1 MLVEDTAKLV
11 LELVDDVE
19 IVDWLI
25 GVKYSISIAMR
36 RGITEAGIAIV
47 PLEDVYGMDMVKKP
61 PLKENLVDMVSSFNI
76 LEKSLGVSALNALSQ
91 YLLWVKGYVKDYK
104 VEYKKSLL
112 DIVDDIVSRR
122 DDLIV
127 VVGNMVPLVRKL
139 EEKGYH
145 VLVFERNPTLRL
157 KGGLPDC
164 LEYRMLKE
172 ADIVIVTGAT
182 LVNDTVDLVLDVTRK
197 AYTRILVG
205 PTASIYPELF
215 LKRGFTFIAGTRIID
230 PYKAI
235 DIIRLGGGRWDLDP
249 LFRSYIVYSNK
260 R

>member
-1 MLVEDTAKLV
+1 MLVEDTAKLI

-19 IVDWLI
+19 IANWLI
-25 GVKYSISIAMR
+25 GVKYSISIAMKHN
-36 RGITEAGIAIV
+36 TVEAGIAIV
-47 PLEDVYGMDMVKKP
+47 PIEDIYSMGMVRKP

-112 DIVDDIVSRR
+112 DIINDIASRR

-139 EEKGYH
+139 EEKKYN
-145 VLVFERNPTLRL
+145 VLVFERNPALRL
-157 KGGLPDC
+157 KGSLPDC
-164 LEYRMLKE
+164 LEYRALRE

-182 LVNDTVDLVLDVTRK
+182 LVNDTIDLVLNTTRK

-215 LKRGFTFIAGTRIID
+215 LRRGFTFVAGTRIID

-249 LFRSYIVYSNK
+249 LFKSYIVYSDK
-260 R
+260 D